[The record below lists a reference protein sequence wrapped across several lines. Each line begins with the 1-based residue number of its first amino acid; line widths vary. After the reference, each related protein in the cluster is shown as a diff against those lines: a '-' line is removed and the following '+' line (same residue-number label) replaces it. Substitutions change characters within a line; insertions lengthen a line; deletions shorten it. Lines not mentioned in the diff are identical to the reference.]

1 MHAKIGKAIGMK
13 KLMAGGLM
21 ALLASLVL
29 VSSAMATAHHPKGEY
44 AQFGECPLNR
54 VTITDCV
61 VSVSNGGYFTIGKK
75 TVPIKNPVTLQ
86 GGYEG
91 AGEEVKFYGAEEGN
105 TLSKTP
111 QPVPGGLLGITA
123 PTWWPK
129 SIQTWFNNLI
139 SEGFTG
145 VNATIELAGATK
157 GLTGI
162 KLNTEN
168 LIFEEGVALGLPVKI
183 HLENSILGSNCYI
196 GSSSNPVQINFTS
209 GTSGKLKG
217 SAGALTFNPTFT
229 ITTISGGKLV
239 NNTFT
244 APGATGCG
252 GFLIEYLLD
261 PLVNSIVGV
270 PAGAGVN
277 SAVLEGKIQDAVASQ
292 VKASE

>member
-1 MHAKIGKAIGMK
+1 MK
-13 KLMAGGLM
+13 KLIAGGL
-21 ALLASLVL
+21 LGILASLVL

-54 VTITDCV
+54 VSITDCV
-61 VSVSNGGYFTIGKK
+61 VSVSSGGYFKIGNK
-75 TVPIKNPVTLQ
+75 TVPIVHPVTLQ

-129 SIQTWFNNLI
+129 SIQTWFNEQI
-139 SEGFTG
+139 SKGFTG
-145 VNATIELAGATK
+145 VNATVELAGPSK

-196 GSSSNPVQINFTS
+196 GSASNPVQINFTT
-209 GTSGKLKG
+209 GTSGALKG
-217 SAGALTFNPTFT
+217 SAGALTFNPSFT

-270 PAGAGVN
+270 PAAAGVS
-277 SAVLEGKIQDAVASQ
+277 SAVLEGKIQDAVAAS